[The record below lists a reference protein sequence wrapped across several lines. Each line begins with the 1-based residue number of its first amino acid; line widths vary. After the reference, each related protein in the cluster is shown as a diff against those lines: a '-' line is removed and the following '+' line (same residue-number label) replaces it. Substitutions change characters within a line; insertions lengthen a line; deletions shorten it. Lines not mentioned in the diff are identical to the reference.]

1 MRTVLH
7 AIAMSLVVLTAT
19 VATLMQV
26 SDVDRAVSHLNN
38 DEQSVIQPVDSTTS
52 GR

>member
-7 AIAMSLVVLTAT
+7 AIAMSFVVLAAT
-19 VATLMQV
+19 VATLIQV
-26 SDVDRAVSHLNN
+26 GDVDHAVTHLNN
-38 DEQSVIQPVDSTTS
+38 DEQAVIRPVNGATS